1 MNGLRTMRI
10 KDVRIIVDEDTYN
23 EMRGQKLSVT
33 KTGRDG
39 WVKLSD
45 KYVEVLK

>member
-23 EMRGQKLSVT
+23 ELRGLKL
-33 KTGRDG
+33 
-39 WVKLSD
+39 KLKSKIPSIKKRCE
-45 KYVEVLK
+45 KYREDN